1 MEKIIPIFPLK
12 LVIFPQS
19 LYPLHIFEKRYKK
32 LINRCL
38 EEKIGFGIVS
48 LLNDDLS
55 HIGTY
60 VVIDKILKT
69 YLTGEMDIV
78 VKGMHRFFIL
88 NHEIHPDGYYVA
100 GIKEY
105 RDSPGETDII
115 LIEEMEIKFEN
126 LIDKIN
132 YKLEDN
138 FWGNYKNSKL
148 KSFKVAEKSGLTIE
162 QQQTLL
168 SLRHESERISFLIEH
183 FEKLDTMLNENSAFK
198 QIIIGDGYIN

>member
-1 MEKIIPIFPLK
+1 MEKVIPIFPLK

-38 EEKIGFGIVS
+38 EEKMGFGIVT
-48 LLNDDLS
+48 LLKDDLS
-55 HIGTY
+55 QIGTY

-78 VKGMHRFFIL
+78 VKGIRRFFML
-88 NHEIHPDGYYVA
+88 NHETHPDGYYEA
-100 GIKEY
+100 AIKEY
-105 RDSPGETDII
+105 RDSPGITDII

-138 FWGNYKNSKL
+138 FWDNYKNSKL
-148 KSFKVAEKSGLTIE
+148 KSFKVAEKSGLTLE

-183 FEKLDTMLNENSAFK
+183 FEKLDTMLDENSAFK
-198 QIIIGDGYIN
+198 QIIIGDGYLN